1 MSAVQW
7 RPLSTRLKGVPA
19 ATAWREPVPAAL
31 EGPLRD
37 WVAGALSRSAFP
49 FGMPRLRI
57 ASRVVLRLNL
67 VLPDAEDGED
77 DETLSDSDEEARE
90 FLAYG
95 TPVGLL
101 PDVADAVLDLLPVS
115 VDRDQVG
122 IVWKSAV
129 AEMRG
134 SLRRLLDDALSVLQ
148 VRADGRGLERRSDA
162 LAEAA
167 LTEAVKGAQAA
178 PSAGSAAAH
187 LRAAWESVYALHPD
201 PGKAY
206 GEAIKAVESAAHAVV
221 EPRRA
226 KATLGTMLGQLRTNP
241 DRFSLV
247 IVGPEGRGDV
257 GPLIECLT
265 LLWEGQSSRHG
276 SSVPTRE
283 ETLEEATMALHLAV
297 MLVQW
302 FTSGAVRRSGKNL
315 AG

>member
-1 MSAVQW
+1 M
-7 RPLSTRLKGVPA
+7 
-19 ATAWREPVPAAL
+19 
-31 EGPLRD
+31 
-37 WVAGALSRSAFP
+37 
-49 FGMPRLRI
+49 FGMPTPRI
-57 ASRVVLRLNL
+57 ASRLVLRLNL
-67 VLPDAEDGED
+67 VLPDAEDD
-77 DETLSDSDEEARE
+77 KDHDTLYDSDEAARN

-95 TPVGLL
+95 TPVGWL

-115 VDRDQVG
+115 SDGDQVG
-122 IVWKSAV
+122 IAWKATV
-129 AEMRG
+129 AR
-134 SLRRLLDDALSVLQ
+134 LRATLGRLLHDALSVLRL
-148 VRADGRGLERRSDA
+148 RADGRGLERRSDV

-167 LTEAVKGAQAA
+167 FTEAVKGAEAA
-178 PSAGSAAAH
+178 LDAGSAATH
-187 LRAAWESVYALHPD
+187 LRAAWGCVYALHPD

-226 KATLGTMLGQLRTNP
+226 RATLGTMLGHLRDHP

-247 IVGPEGRGDV
+247 IAGPDGRDGV

-302 FTSGAVRRSGKNL
+302 FTSGAVRAPRS
-315 AG
+315 